1 MADRLSQFILE
12 YLQSRGPATAIQI
25 CNALNEVGVERS
37 TVNKVLY
44 RMIET
49 HKVVRDTSVPP
60 VWSASVIPTA
70 KQDDII
76 KDTKII
82 AVVDLG
88 NVHDSLKE
96 LVPYAQAGLI
106 RVEAFADRAFN
117 GFGIKPSVDDVPN
130 MTVHRARTTDRN
142 AADIELV
149 WRLCELLPDATG
161 NPDMTMSVVVATK
174 DQGFQALKEL
184 VQRRGHALT
193 FVTQWTEMRELI
205 E

>member
-25 CNALNEVGVERS
+25 CKALNEVGVERS